1 VTGETRSSRFEI
13 RCVVADGHPVF
24 LQGVASVLA
33 RSRFAVAGIA
43 STAKDTVAVIRAA
56 EPNVAVLDPATL
68 GMSAEQLADASAH
81 TRVVI
86 FTGDDGETVLRD
98 ALDAGA
104 AGYAFKSQPLETIV
118 DVVELVA
125 GGGSWVDPAAA
136 PAIVAHGAD
145 AVASLTPRERDVL
158 ALVAEGQG
166 YQEIA
171 GALSITVSTVQ
182 QHVASAMV
190 RLSAESRTHAVAT
203 ALRLFLID

>member
-1 VTGETRSSRFEI
+1 VTAETRSSPFEI

-43 STAKDTVAVIRAA
+43 SSAKDTVAVIRAA
-56 EPNVAVLDPATL
+56 EPHVAVLDPATL

-81 TRVVI
+81 SRVVI

-104 AGYAFKSQPLETIV
+104 AAYVFKSQPLETLV
-118 DVVELVA
+118 DLVELVA

-136 PAIVAHGAD
+136 PAIVAHGAG

-171 GALSITVSTVQ
+171 GTLSITVSTVQ

-190 RLSAESRTHAVAT
+190 RLSAGSRTQAVAT